1 MKNSSEDWALT
12 LRMLRILW
20 FALAASVV
28 LYFVVAQFVA
38 TTAAENETL
47 AFSLAAAGIAAG
59 AASFVV
65 KRLVA
70 AGPLRRNPAAAARS
84 AFLVAFVLAEIPA
97 LMGLVSYVAAGWK
110 YAWTMWVVSGV
121 LFALHYPS
129 ETAVRATGGAED

>member
-1 MKNSSEDWALT
+1 MKNRQADWAGTVRT
-12 LRMLRILW
+12 LRMLW
-20 FALAASVV
+20 FTLAVSVV
-28 LYFVVAQFVA
+28 LYFAVAQFVMTQA
-38 TTAAENETL
+38 EENETL
-47 AFSLAAAGIAAG
+47 AFSLAAAGVAAG
-59 AASFVV
+59 VASFVV

-84 AFLVAFVLAEIPA
+84 AFLVAFVLAEVPA